1 MKTNPRPSVA
11 PFLTTLCL
19 AAGFLSVAWSAEV
32 SVTVVNGLDL
42 ARPSE
47 TISLPWPGL
56 VAALSQA
63 QADRL
68 QVRDKASGKEVPCQ
82 AVDSDANGTPD
93 EFIFQ
98 ADFGPKET
106 RAFVLATLE
115 GPATRFPSRA
125 FGRFVPERKDDFAW
139 ENDRIAH
146 RMYGAALE
154 TDRMTAGL
162 YGIYAPT
169 GFTPSLQW
177 DVYGKR
183 PDAWR
188 LSLDELES
196 VNYHAD
202 NPVAV
207 DYLLVAN
214 SMGLGGP
221 TIGSG
226 RPVAVT
232 NGDYTYRVLC
242 NGPVRAGLEVRVTGW
257 GTPEGGRYDGT
268 IGYLVYAGHD
278 FIDATFAV
286 TERQPSG
293 EAFGLGARRIP
304 HVEAFVGDAKAGVLG
319 VMGRQEGIV
328 EKTGLAVLFEP
339 ERFLRW
345 GVEEEPTDA
354 YIVYLTPSDE
364 GGADVYRARLV
375 GIWSEGGIATEH
387 TMPRHLLDLAARMNE
402 PVEVS
407 R

>member
-1 MKTNPRPSVA
+1 MRTLLILACLAGLSACAMAETVTLTVTNPLDQARPRAICVGPASLLGDDVRPGAYTAASSNGQMVA
-11 PFLTTLCL
+11 VQVDDLNADGRADEM
-19 AAGFLSVAWSAEV
+19 AAVLDLRPQQTASLWV
-32 SVTVVNGLDL
+32 DL
-42 ARPSE
+42 ARPWGG
-47 TISLPWPGL
+47 PDGAD
-56 VAALSQA
+56 VRLSW
-63 QADRL
+63 RY
-68 QVRDKASGKEVPCQ
+68 
-82 AVDSDANGTPD
+82 
-93 EFIFQ
+93 
-98 ADFGPKET
+98 
-106 RAFVLATLE
+106 E
-115 GPATRFPSRA
+115 G
-125 FGRFVPERKDDFAW
+125 
-139 ENDRIAH
+139 
-146 RMYGAALE
+146 YAALE

-226 RPVAVT
+226 RSVAVT

-328 EKTGLAVLFEP
+328 GKTGLAVLFEP